1 MGILYIKQSII
12 KLHIICIACLGKLH
26 LFQHYWWDFFLKNG
40 KEPSR
45 QNKKTKKFRQCSKYG
60 GRWVMVPDDVIY
72 CFYDNY
78 VRYQINLYTLLHYIT
93 IVYYHCIVMSLYLPP
108 ASAGQMEI
116 YIRLDN
122 QSDPLLQAML
132 ELNMLKMSFFSFYK

>member
-1 MGILYIKQSII
+1 
-12 KLHIICIACLGKLH
+12 
-26 LFQHYWWDFFLKNG
+26 
-40 KEPSR
+40 
-45 QNKKTKKFRQCSKYG
+45 
-60 GRWVMVPDDVIY
+60 MVPDDVIY

-78 VRYQINLYTLLHYIT
+78 VRYQINLYTLLHHIT

-132 ELNMLKMSFFSFYK
+132 ELNTVKLV

>member
-1 MGILYIKQSII
+1 MEITFISTLLVRFLSKKWEGAIK
-12 KLHIICIACLGKLH
+12 
-26 LFQHYWWDFFLKNG
+26 FT
-40 KEPSR
+40 
-45 QNKKTKKFRQCSKYG
+45 KTRKFRQCSKY
-60 GRWVMVPDDVIY
+60 VMVPDDVIY

-78 VRYQINLYTLLHYIT
+78 VRYQINLYTLLHHIT

-122 QSDPLLQAML
+122 QSDPLLQVML
-132 ELNMLKMSFFSFYK
+132 GLNMLKVAFFSFYK